1 MTENSILNKI
11 QDNTPKL
18 REALKNSINELLD
31 GDKAIS
37 FSHLNINDEHVQG
50 IYNVEVTLDYINANL
65 NTASVYDF
73 GYDLYINIYDS
84 QHKLL
89 LTKKLEDVIVHRMF
103 HAQRVEIIYMA
114 IVNYLCQLNQNKLF
128 DLFKNESILLLDH
141 KDVQFF
147 QK

>member
-11 QDNTPKL
+11 QGNTPKL

-37 FSHLNINDEHVQG
+37 FSYLNINDEHING
-50 IYNVEVTLDYINANL
+50 TYNVEVKLDYINANL
-65 NTASVYDF
+65 NTESIYDF

-84 QHKLL
+84 NHKLV
-89 LTKKLEDVIVHRMF
+89 LTKKLEDMIVHRMF

-114 IVNYLCQLNQNKLF
+114 IVNYLCQMNQNTLY
-128 DLFKNESILLLDH
+128 DLFKNESILLLDY